1 MGFNKLTNYKLAKK
15 ENGVILIVV
24 LWIIVISLT
33 MVTILASN
41 VRLSVATILQQ
52 SNALQNKAQLMAAI
66 NLAKME
72 ILLEKS
78 TLKNSRLNANKRNRF
93 NGQPINLSYQY
104 ETNIVVR
111 INELSGLINIAR
123 ISRKNFQLLLEK
135 QLESLEKSI
144 DVEDLLDAW
153 QDWTD
158 SDNLTRLHGAESNFY
173 QQKEPP
179 YQPANSKLTSV
190 EELKLI
196 KGFADIFKDIDLNSI
211 FSIYGSSAS
220 INPNNASR
228 EALYLIPGL
237 TDPLVEKILSQRS
250 ISPFIAMS
258 DFYALFS
265 VDEINKIK
273 PWFSLR
279 KSNFF
284 AIIVYPKEFEK
295 NALLNTNN
303 EFFAYK
309 ELVQYKGLNTL
320 PVSLKVYPMS
330 KINLNPK
337 NHTRLKNNEEDN

>member
-1 MGFNKLTNYKLAKK
+1 MGFNKLTNYKPAKK

-24 LWIIVISLT
+24 LWIIIISLT

-123 ISRKNFQLLLEK
+123 ISRKNFKLLLEK
-135 QLESLEKSI
+135 KLESLEKSI

-158 SDNLTRLHGAESNFY
+158 SDNLTRLHGAESNYY

-211 FSIYGSSAS
+211 FSIYGPSAS

-228 EALYLIPGL
+228 EALHLIPGL
-237 TDPLVEKILSQRS
+237 TDPLVEKILSQG
-250 ISPFIAMS
+250 PFIAMS

-265 VDEINKIK
+265 ADEINKIK

-337 NHTRLKNNEEDN
+337 NHTSLKDNEEDN

>member
-24 LWIIVISLT
+24 LWIIIISLT

-52 SNALQNKAQLMAAI
+52 SNALQNKAQLMATI

-78 TLKNSRLNANKRNRF
+78 TLKNSSLNANKRNRF

-123 ISRKNFQLLLEK
+123 ISRKNFKLLLEK
-135 QLESLEKSI
+135 KLESLEKSI

-158 SDNLTRLHGAESNFY
+158 SDNLTRLHGAESNYY

-211 FSIYGSSAS
+211 FSIYGPSAS

-228 EALYLIPGL
+228 EALHLIPGL
-237 TDPLVEKILSQRS
+237 TDPLVEKILSQG
-250 ISPFIAMS
+250 PFIAMS

-265 VDEINKIK
+265 ADEINKIK

-337 NHTRLKNNEEDN
+337 NHTSLKDNEEDN